1 MVGESGEFVIGKSQK
16 AAKEEDVSP
25 RHHQSLGR
33 VVKTPVRQRLTNKIK
48 RQIALVDSASNL
60 ASSSML
66 TN

>member
-16 AAKEEDVSP
+16 AAKEEDVGP
-25 RHHQSLGR
+25 RLQSLGR